1 MAEEYKPKEY
11 PWTPTRD
18 MVHRV
23 TDVWLPAH
31 MQHELASMIDEHVR
45 QRLKAARLL
54 EIGNLKYIA
63 AQCGTPDAIEGCR
76 LILATIQRR
85 LDIIETERMKDE
97 AISEK
102 SE

>member
-1 MAEEYKPKEY
+1 MVDEYKPKEY

-23 TDVWLPAH
+23 TDPWLPEFL
-31 MQHELASMIDEHVR
+31 QRDLANLFDDLVK
-45 QRLKAARLL
+45 QKLKEARLL

-63 AQCGTPDAIEGCR
+63 AQCGTPDVVEGCR

-85 LDIIETERMKDE
+85 LDIIENERMRDE
-97 AISEK
+97 QVQE
-102 SE
+102 